1 MSNIAVGSLKG
12 DYIWLD
18 NRLLEMTFQK
28 FDFNDTLGL
37 PVGTGCLQVRK
48 YLALYKRS

>member
-1 MSNIAVGSLKG
+1 MSNIAVGILKG

-28 FDFNDTLGL
+28 FDFNDTLRL
-37 PVGTGCLQVRK
+37 PVGTQSVPAGEKIFSLI
-48 YLALYKRS
+48 

>member
-1 MSNIAVGSLKG
+1 MARQQTTGN
-12 DYIWLD
+12 D
-18 NRLLEMTFQK
+18 FQK